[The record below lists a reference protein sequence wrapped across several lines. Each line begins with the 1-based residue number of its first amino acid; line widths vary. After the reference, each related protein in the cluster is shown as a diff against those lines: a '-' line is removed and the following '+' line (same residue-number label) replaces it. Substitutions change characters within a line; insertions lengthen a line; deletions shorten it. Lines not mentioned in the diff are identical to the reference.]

1 VSLKITIKRNI
12 LNTTDEIQHVLDVS
26 RFAVMATQQD
36 GQPHASLMAFT
47 SMSGIRYIIIATYRK
62 TLKYSSLSKDGRV
75 AVLINNCIATGPSHY
90 RDLVITAHGIA
101 TEVTDGDREMVK
113 EAYIARHPDFNDFL
127 ASSDCALLRVVVSA
141 YEVVGGTEDVQWHR
155 LNAAPL

>member
-1 VSLKITIKRNI
+1 M
-12 LNTTDEIQHVLDVS
+12 NTTDEIQHVLDVS

-47 SMSGIRYIIIATYRK
+47 PMNGISHLVIATYRK
-62 TLKYSSLSKDGRV
+62 TLKYSNLSKDGRV
-75 AVLINNCIATGPSHY
+75 AVLINNYIATGPSKY

-101 TEVTDGDREMVK
+101 TEVPDSDRHRIK
-113 EAYIARHPDFNDFL
+113 QAYLARHPDFNEFL

-155 LNAAPL
+155 IDNTPI